1 MGLEVSCQAIRGHI
15 NMDSKEFSAI
25 ILNGE
30 LPAPE
35 EVAVENIVE
44 DILATYVEEVGSLL
58 SRLEMAA
65 LSLESGDDCDEAL
78 AEVRRVLHSV
88 KGDSGMCGVTG
99 VHDVYHELESF
110 LDELHGAGS
119 LADILL
125 KVKDWTEMVNYH
137 LSCLN
142 IADAKNRQTEQLR
155 SKPKLKALVI
165 DDDIVCR
172 NRLKMLLSEFFD
184 CTFACDGKKGLSIY
198 EQSQDEQDPFDL
210 ITLDINMPEMNGHE
224 TLEAIRNV
232 ERQHGIGGLDVVKVI
247 MTTSESS
254 SKHVFAAFREGCEAY
269 VVKTEMGEKLLD
281 AVVQLGLLKVV
292 KVQKDY
298 VLD

>member
-1 MGLEVSCQAIRGHI
+1 
-15 NMDSKEFSAI
+15 MDSKEFSAI

-44 DILATYVEEVGSLL
+44 DILATYIEEMDSLL
-58 SRLEMAA
+58 SRLEAAA

-78 AEVRRVLHSV
+78 AEVRRVLHSI
-88 KGDSGMCGVTG
+88 KGDSGMCGVIG
-99 VHDVYHELESF
+99 VHDVCHELESF
-110 LDELHGAGS
+110 LDELDRAGC
-119 LADILL
+119 LADVLL
-125 KVKDWTEMVNYH
+125 KVKDWTETVIRH
-137 LSCLN
+137 LSCLD
-142 IADAKNRQTEQLR
+142 IADAKNREIEQHR

-172 NRLKMLLSEFFD
+172 NRLKMLLSDFFD
-184 CTFACDGKKGLSIY
+184 CTFACDGRKGLSIY
-198 EQSQDEQDPFDL
+198 EQSLREQSPFEL

-224 TLEAIRNV
+224 TLEAIRRT
-232 ERQHGIGGLDVVKVI
+232 EEQRGIGGLDVVKVI

-269 VVKTEMGEKLLD
+269 VVKTEMGGKLLD

-292 KVQKDY
+292 KVQKAY

>member
-1 MGLEVSCQAIRGHI
+1 
-15 NMDSKEFSAI
+15 MDSKEFSTI
-25 ILNGE
+25 ILNDE

-44 DILATYVEEVGSLL
+44 DILATYVEEVDSLL

-65 LSLESGDDCDEAL
+65 LSLESGDDRDEAL
-78 AEVRRVLHSV
+78 AEVRRVLHSI

-99 VHDVYHELESF
+99 VHDVCHELESF
-110 LDELHGAGS
+110 LDELDRAGS
-119 LADILL
+119 LADVLL
-125 KVKDWTEMVNYH
+125 KVKDWTETVLHH
-137 LSCLN
+137 LSCLD
-142 IADAKNRQTEQLR
+142 IADAKNREIEQYK

-172 NRLKMLLSEFFD
+172 NRLKMLLHDFFD
-184 CTFACDGKKGLSIY
+184 CTYACDGRKGLSLY
-198 EQSQDEQDPFDL
+198 EQSLDEQDPFEL

-224 TLEAIRNV
+224 TLEAIRKV
-232 ERQHGIGGLDVVKVI
+232 EQQHGIGGLDVAKVI

-254 SKHVFAAFREGCEAY
+254 FEHVLAAFREGCEAY
-269 VVKTEMGEKLLD
+269 VVKTDMGDKLLD

-292 KVQKDY
+292 KVQKNY
-298 VLD
+298 VLG

>member
-1 MGLEVSCQAIRGHI
+1 
-15 NMDSKEFSAI
+15 MDSKEFSTI

-35 EVAVENIVE
+35 DVAVENIVE
-44 DILATYVEEVGSLL
+44 DILATYVEEMDSLL

-65 LSLESGDDCDEAL
+65 LSLESGDDRDEAL
-78 AEVRRVLHSV
+78 AEVRRVLHSI
-88 KGDSGMCGVTG
+88 KGDSGMCGATG
-99 VHDVYHELESF
+99 VHDIYHELESF
-110 LDELHGAGS
+110 LDDLDRAGS

-125 KVKDWTEMVNYH
+125 KVKDWTETVIHH
-137 LSCLN
+137 LSCLD
-142 IADAKNRQTEQLR
+142 IADAKNREIEQHR
-155 SKPKLKALVI
+155 NKPKLKALVI

-172 NRLKMLLSEFFD
+172 NRLKMLLSDFFD
-184 CTFACDGKKGLSIY
+184 CTFACDGRKGLLAY
-198 EQSQDEQDPFDL
+198 EQSLNEQDPFDL

-224 TLEAIRNV
+224 TLEGIRQA
-232 ERQHGIGGLDVVKVI
+232 EQQHGIGGLDVVKVI

-269 VVKTEMGEKLLD
+269 VVKTEMGDKLLD

-292 KVQKDY
+292 KVQKNY